1 MDDVSEGYDS
11 NEGDR
16 LEDMIHVVEE
26 NFDGNPAM
34 FETLLSDSERPLYN
48 GCTKYTRLSSVLK
61 LYNLKV
67 GGGWSDASFTL
78 LLEAVKDMLP
88 EDNVLPGC
96 TYEAKKILSTMGLR
110 YEKIHACPNDCILYR
125 NEYES
130 LDDCPVCNTSR
141 YKKKV
146 GIPAK
151 VLWYFP
157 IIPRFRRMFSN
168 PGDAEKLTW
177 HHNGRTKDGLMRHP
191 ADSPQWRFID
201 ETFPDFKKDERN
213 LRLAL
218 STDGMNPFGS
228 LSSTYSTWPVI
239 LVTYNLSPSLCMK
252 KKYMMLSL
260 LISGPKQPG
269 NDIDIYLQP
278 LIDDLKILWE
288 RGVEV
293 FDAHRQEKFNLRA
306 MLFCTIQDYP
316 AYGNLSGYTVKGK
329 APCPLCEDG
338 FKGIRLKASK
348 KNVFFGHRP
357 FLPFDHIYRWRKK
370 AFDGKQM
377 FERRPKVST
386 SEDVFAKIKDMQIT
400 FGKGNKKELP
410 AQGYKKCSNLWSL
423 PYWRL
428 LFVRHSL
435 DIMHIEKNVCD
446 SLIGTLLNIPGKT
459 KDGPN
464 ARDDLKEMNIRTELH
479 PILKGSRNFLPPA
492 AYTLSR
498 KEKIQFCECLAG
510 VKVPQGYSSNFSS
523 LVSMQNLKLMGL
535 KSHDCHVLMQQLL
548 PVAIRGILPKNV
560 RVVITRLCSFLMQ
573 STAKSLILKTWMI

>member
-1 MDDVSEGYDS
+1 
-11 NEGDR
+11 
-16 LEDMIHVVEE
+16 MIHVVEE

-34 FETLLSDSERPLYN
+34 FETLLSDSEKPLYN
-48 GCTKYTRLSSVLK
+48 
-61 LYNLKV
+61 

-78 LLEAVKDMLP
+78 LLEAVKDSFQ
-88 EDNVLPGC
+88 DNVLPGC
-96 TYEAKKILSTMGLR
+96 TYEATKILSTMGLR
-110 YEKIHACPNDCILYR
+110 YEKIHACPNDCILYL
-125 NEYES
+125 NE
-130 LDDCPVCNTSR
+130 
-141 YKKKV
+141 
-146 GIPAK
+146 
-151 VLWYFP
+151 
-157 IIPRFRRMFSN
+157 FRRMFSN

-177 HHNGRTKDGLMRHP
+177 HHNGRTMDWLMRHP
-191 ADSPQWRFID
+191 TDSPQWRFID
-201 ETFPDFKKDERN
+201 ETFPD
-213 LRLAL
+213 LRK
-218 STDGMNPFGS
+218 MN
-228 LSSTYSTWPVI
+228 
-239 LVTYNLSPSLCMK
+239 VTYALHYLRM
-252 KKYMMLSL
+252 
-260 LISGPKQPG
+260 PG

-288 RGVEV
+288 RVLRLSSIWKSFGVYRE
-293 FDAHRQEKFNLRA
+293 RE
-306 MLFCTIQDYP
+306 
-316 AYGNLSGYTVKGK
+316 

-377 FERRPKVST
+377 FERRPNKVLT

-410 AQGYKKCSNLWSL
+410 TQGYKKCSNLWSL

-435 DIMHIEKNVCD
+435 HIMHIEKNVCD

-459 KDGPN
+459 KDDPN

-548 PVAIRGILPKNV
+548 PFVIRGIVPKNV
-560 RVVITRLCSFLMQ
+560 RVVITRLCSFFNAIYSKVIDPNDLDDLESQIVVILCQLEMYFPPSFLM
-573 STAKSLILKTWMI
+573 S

>member
-34 FETLLSDSERPLYN
+34 FETLLSDSEKPLYN

-168 PGDAEKLTW
+168 PRDAEKLTW

-239 LVTYNLSPSLCMK
+239 L
-252 KKYMMLSL
+252 
-260 LISGPKQPG
+260 PG
-269 NDIDIYLQP
+269 SDIDIYLQP
-278 LIDDLKILWE
+278 LIDNLKIQWE

-316 AYGNLSGYTVKGK
+316 AYGNLSG
-329 APCPLCEDG
+329 
-338 FKGIRLKASK
+338 
-348 KNVFFGHRP
+348 
-357 FLPFDHIYRWRKK
+357 KK

-410 AQGYKKCSNLWSL
+410 TQGYKKCSNLWSL

-479 PILKGSRNFLPPA
+479 PILKGSRNFLPLA

-535 KSHDCHVLMQQLL
+535 KSYDCHVLMQQLL

-560 RVVITRLCSFLMQ
+560 RVHN
-573 STAKSLILKTWMI
+573 